1 MNPVH
6 QTQSG
11 SDELGPDIF
20 AECAE
25 LSLLV
30 FFLLFI
36 IVSARETIGVCIV
49 ELPRDLPTEKIAK
62 IKSVSE
68 AGILLRCGASGTA
81 G

>member
-1 MNPVH
+1 MNPVD

-11 SDELGPDIF
+11 SDELGPEIF
-20 AECAE
+20 PECAE

-30 FFLLFI
+30 FFLFI
-36 IVSARETIGVCIV
+36 IVSARETIKVCIV
-49 ELPRDLPTEKIAK
+49 ELSRDLPTEKNAK

-68 AGILLRCGASGTA
+68 AGIPLRCGASGTA